1 MNTLIFAETKE
12 QAQTFRDE
20 NFLYGAEIVMDA
32 HQLEHR
38 DLAELHLVGD
48 YELNPEWPYVL
59 RTLRL
64 FRTQFHVVAYHCS
77 QGEV

>member
-1 MNTLIFAETKE
+1 MITLIFGGTRE
-12 QAQTFRDE
+12 QAQTYLDE
-20 NFLYGAEIVMDA
+20 NFLYDAEIVMDA

-48 YELNPEWPYVL
+48 YELNPEWSNVL

-64 FRTQFHVVAYHCS
+64 FRTQFHVVTYHCS

>member
-38 DLAELHLVGD
+38 DLSELYLVGD
-48 YELNPEWPYVL
+48 YNLNPEWPAVFK
-59 RTLRL
+59 TLRL
-64 FRTQFHVVAYHCS
+64 FRTQFCVVLCGYN
-77 QGEV
+77 QGVI